1 MSATLM
7 LSLAGIAALDS
18 LNPSL
23 FIAQFYLLTTTRP
36 VPRIISY
43 IAGIVLVNF
52 VGGVLIL
59 SGARTLIVGWL
70 SSLSATT
77 WYGTELLL
85 GLGLVLFGLW
95 LCGASATTPSVKQP
109 RSLRPLHTFALGM
122 VVMLN
127 EITTA
132 LPYFVAIERIA
143 SAQLSL
149 PGNLLSLLLYNL
161 IFSLPLL
168 LFLLLFV
175 TLRQRFVAQLDRITR
190 GVQRWTARLIRYGLI
205 VCGAVLLLDAAWYF
219 VTGAGLWG

>member
-70 SSLSATT
+70 SGLSTT
-77 WYGTELLL
+77 TLYSGELLL
-85 GLGLVLFGLW
+85 GLAVLLFGLW
-95 LCGASATTPSVKQP
+95 LQVAPAPTQSVKQP

-122 VVMLN
+122 IVMLN

-132 LPYFVAIERIA
+132 LPYFVAIERIVQ
-143 SAQLSL
+143 AQLSVA
-149 PGNLLSLLLYNL
+149 GNLLSLLLYNL

-168 LFLLLFV
+168 LFLVLFV

-190 GVQRWTARLIRYGLI
+190 GVQRWTARVIRYGSI
-205 VCGAVLLLDAAWYF
+205 VFGALLVLDAASYF
-219 VTGAGLWG
+219 VTGVGLWG

>member
-1 MSATLM
+1 MSATLL

-23 FIAQFYLLTTTRP
+23 FIAQFYLLTTARP

-59 SGARTLIVGWL
+59 GGAGTLIGGWL

-77 WYGTELLL
+77 WYGGVLVV
-85 GLGLVLFGLW
+85 GLGLLLFGLW
-95 LCGASATTPSVKQP
+95 LPAAPAEAQSVKQP
-109 RSLRPLHTFALGM
+109 RSLRPLHTFLLGM
-122 VVMLN
+122 IVMLN

-143 SAQLSL
+143 SAQMSVV
-149 PGNLLSLLLYNL
+149 GNILSLLLYNL

-168 LFLLLFV
+168 IFLVLFV
-175 TLRQRFVAQLDRITR
+175 TLRQRFVAQLDRITD
-190 GVQRWTARLIRYGLI
+190 GVRRWTARLFRYGSI
-205 VCGAVLLLDAAWYF
+205 VVGALLMLDAACYF
-219 VTGAGLWG
+219 VTGSALLG